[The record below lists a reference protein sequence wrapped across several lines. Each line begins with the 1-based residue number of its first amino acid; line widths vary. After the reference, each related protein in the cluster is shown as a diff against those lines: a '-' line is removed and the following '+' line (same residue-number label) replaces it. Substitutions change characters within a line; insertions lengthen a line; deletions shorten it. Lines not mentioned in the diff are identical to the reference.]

1 MRKEPPG
8 AATGEG
14 IGAFAALGT
23 YPSFWDNGGKL
34 AVLKKLVPES
44 NAFAQHSPRDG
55 TGAVMAAAPMATNA
69 APATAPA
76 TAPFDG
82 IFHIS
87 SLISVN
93 PFATGPAPT
102 AVITTSKNSHAS

>member
-1 MRKEPPG
+1 MRKGPAGPG
-8 AATGEG
+8 ATEG
-14 IGAFAALGT
+14 IGAPAAPGLGM
-23 YPSFWDNGGKL
+23 YPSFWDNGGL
-34 AVLKKLVPES
+34 LTILKKLVPES

-55 TGAVMAAAPMATNA
+55 TGAAAMAAGPMAANA
-69 APATAPA
+69 PPAAA
-76 TAPFDG
+76 FDG

-93 PFATGPAPT
+93 PAATGAGMPA